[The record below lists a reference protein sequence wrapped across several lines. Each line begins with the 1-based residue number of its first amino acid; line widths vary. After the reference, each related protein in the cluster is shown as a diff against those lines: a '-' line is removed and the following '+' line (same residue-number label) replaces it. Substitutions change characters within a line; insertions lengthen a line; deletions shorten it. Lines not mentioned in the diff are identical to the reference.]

1 MKEERRSRRTPDH
14 KKKSSMDVGIV
25 CVEEEEKQEATQAGS
40 SHRQPQGS
48 ERRSGPTG
56 RKCVLYYQFSSC
68 SSRKNKKKIKKQTV
82 HIPPRSWDPRVE
94 PIFKFQLY
102 VSIKKTLNFLHFCQD
117 NQAFCIWSIFSPDTV
132 ILSRVSISKSLN
144 CQGAESP

>member
-1 MKEERRSRRTPDH
+1 MSAPRVFKAQHRTASSATGCSSSECGKVAEVGMKEERRSRRTPDH

-56 RKCVLYYQFSSC
+56 RKCVLYY
-68 SSRKNKKKIKKQTV
+68 
-82 HIPPRSWDPRVE
+82 
-94 PIFKFQLY
+94 
-102 VSIKKTLNFLHFCQD
+102 
-117 NQAFCIWSIFSPDTV
+117 
-132 ILSRVSISKSLN
+132 
-144 CQGAESP
+144 